1 MSKFAKSLIACG
13 AGTPYSCG
21 HTGGIC
27 SGGGTEVAVDFRFG
41 HALASQPTYANYVA
55 MCGDQRWDDPSPGC
69 IDAINKFTDETGT
82 GGLAGSTC
90 EAQRNALLHCGRGS
104 SVLRVLR

>member
-1 MSKFAKSLIACG
+1 
-13 AGTPYSCG
+13 
-21 HTGGIC
+21 
-27 SGGGTEVAVDFRFG
+27 
-41 HALASQPTYANYVA
+41 

-90 EAQRNALLHCGRGS
+90 EALRNAALLQCGRGS

>member
-1 MSKFAKSLIACG
+1 
-13 AGTPYSCG
+13 
-21 HTGGIC
+21 
-27 SGGGTEVAVDFRFG
+27 
-41 HALASQPTYANYVA
+41 

-90 EAQRNALLHCGRGS
+90 EAQRNALRHCGRGS